1 MPVLLGRDCNYARR
15 VSVGLLQR
23 VACDCGKKLTVRLRR
38 EKPGAIK
45 APSVAGLMSRL
56 KAVTHKGPCRATWRC
71 YFGCLLVG
79 ALAGLTMPCSK
90 FFSLEMVQISSP
102 MSHGFNL
109 YVLVTPQEFV

>member
-1 MPVLLGRDCNYARR
+1 LGSAERVLAVGTIILIECAEGR
-15 VSVGLLQR
+15 VSILLIR
-23 VACDCGKKLTVRLRR
+23 ADDSLR
-38 EKPGAIK
+38 EEPAAIK

-56 KAVTHKGPCRATWRC
+56 KAATHKDPCRATWRC

-109 YVLVTPQEFV
+109 YVLVTPQDFV